1 MKVAAPAAAPY
12 CKEIKHMSRTILAV
26 DDSASIRMMLS
37 FTLREN
43 GYRVIEARDGREGL
57 AKLKGEEV
65 DMVITDLNMPEMDG
79 IGLIK
84 GVRENPS
91 SRFTP
96 VIMLTTESQDQRKQ
110 EARAAGATGWI
121 TKPFR
126 PEQLLA
132 VVKKVI
138 G

>member
-1 MKVAAPAAAPY
+1 MYK
-12 CKEIKHMSRTILAV
+12 TILAV

-37 FTLREN
+37 FTLKEH
-43 GYRVIEARDGREGL
+43 GYRVIEAKDGRDGL
-57 AKLKGEEV
+57 AKLQLEKV
-65 DMVITDLNMPEMDG
+65 DMVITDLNMPNMDG
-79 IGLIK
+79 IGLIQ
-84 GVRENPS
+84 GVRQNPS

-96 VIMLTTESQDQRKQ
+96 VIMLTTESHDIRKS

-121 TKPFR
+121 TKPFQ

-132 VVKKVI
+132 VVRRVI

>member
-1 MKVAAPAAAPY
+1 
-12 CKEIKHMSRTILAV
+12 MSITILAV
-26 DDSASIRMMLS
+26 DDSPSIRMMLT

-43 GYRVIEARDGREGL
+43 GYRVIEAQDGRDGL
-57 AKLKGEEV
+57 AKLRQEPV
-65 DMVITDLNMPEMDG
+65 DMVITDLNMPNMDG
-79 IGLIK
+79 IGLVRGI
-84 GVRENPS
+84 RENPS

-96 VIMLTTESQDQRKQ
+96 VIMLTTESHDLRKQ

-132 VVKKVI
+132 VVKKVV

>member
-1 MKVAAPAAAPY
+1 MNK
-12 CKEIKHMSRTILAV
+12 TILAV

-37 FTLREN
+37 FTLQEN
-43 GYRVIEARDGREGL
+43 GYRVIEARDGRDGL
-57 AKLKGEEV
+57 AKMQTEKI
-65 DMVITDLNMPEMDG
+65 DMVITDLNMPHLDG
-79 IGLIK
+79 IGLIH
-84 GVRENPS
+84 GVRQDPV

-96 VIMLTTESQDQRKQ
+96 IIMLTTESHDIRKN

-121 TKPFR
+121 TKPFK

-132 VVKKVI
+132 VVRRVI

>member
-1 MKVAAPAAAPY
+1 MV
-12 CKEIKHMSRTILAV
+12 RTILAV
-26 DDSASIRMMLS
+26 DDSPSIRMMLS
-37 FTLREN
+37 FTLREH
-43 GYRVIEARDGREGL
+43 GYRVIEAQDGKDGL
-57 AKLKGEEV
+57 TKLKGETV
-65 DMVITDLNMPEMDG
+65 DMVITDLNMPNMDG
-79 IGLIK
+79 IGLIR

-96 VIMLTTESQDQRKQ
+96 VIMLTTESQDLRKQ

>member
-1 MKVAAPAAAPY
+1 MN
-12 CKEIKHMSRTILAV
+12 RTILAV
-26 DDSASIRMMLS
+26 DDSASIRLMLS
-37 FTLREN
+37 FTLKEN
-43 GYRVIEARDGREGL
+43 GYRVIEAQDGRDGL
-57 AKLKGEEV
+57 AKLRDEAV
-65 DMVITDLNMPEMDG
+65 DMVITDLNMPNMDG
-79 IGLIK
+79 IDL
-84 GVRENPS
+84 VRGIRQNPG

-96 VIMLTTESQDQRKQ
+96 VIMLTTESQEDRKN

-132 VVKKVI
+132 VVKKVL

>member
-1 MKVAAPAAAPY
+1 MHK
-12 CKEIKHMSRTILAV
+12 TILAV

-37 FTLREN
+37 FTLQEQ
-43 GYRVIEARDGREGL
+43 GYRVIEAKDGKDGL
-57 AKLKGEEV
+57 DKLLQEKI
-65 DMVITDLNMPEMDG
+65 DMVITDLNMPGLDG
-79 IGLIK
+79 IGVIR
-84 GVRENPS
+84 GVRQNPV

-96 VIMLTTESQDQRKQ
+96 IIMLTTEAHDTRKN

-132 VVKKVI
+132 VVRKVL

>member
-1 MKVAAPAAAPY
+1 
-12 CKEIKHMSRTILAV
+12 MSRTILAV

-37 FTLREN
+37 FTLKQN
-43 GYRVIEARDGREGL
+43 GYRVIEAQDGKDGL

-65 DMVITDLNMPEMDG
+65 DMVITDLNMPNLDG
-79 IGLIK
+79 IGLIR
-84 GVRENPS
+84 GIRANPS
-91 SRFTP
+91 SKFTP
-96 VIMLTTESQDQRKQ
+96 VIMLTTESQDARKH

-132 VVKKVI
+132 VVRKVI

>member
-1 MKVAAPAAAPY
+1 
-12 CKEIKHMSRTILAV
+12 MSRTILAV
-26 DDSASIRMMLS
+26 DDSPSIRLMLS

-43 GYRVIEARDGREGL
+43 GYRVIEAQDGRDGL
-57 AKLKGEEV
+57 AKLQGENV
-65 DMVITDLNMPEMDG
+65 DMVITDLNMPNLDG
-79 IGLIK
+79 IGLVK

-96 VIMLTTESQDQRKQ
+96 IIMLTTESQDLRKQ
-110 EARAAGATGWI
+110 EARVAGATGWI

>member
-1 MKVAAPAAAPY
+1 
-12 CKEIKHMSRTILAV
+12 MSRTILAV
-26 DDSASIRMMLS
+26 DDSASIRLMLS
-37 FTLREN
+37 FTLKEN
-43 GYRVIEARDGREGL
+43 GYRVIEAQDGMDGL
-57 AKLKGEEV
+57 AKLKDEAV
-65 DMVITDLNMPEMDG
+65 DMVITDLNMPNLDG
-79 IGLIK
+79 IGLIR
-84 GVRENPS
+84 GIRANPA

-96 VIMLTTESQDQRKQ
+96 VIMLTTESQDARKH

-132 VVKKVI
+132 VVRKVI